1 MNNRIGANT
10 WIWVSP
16 PTDEALAELIPKVAA
31 MGFGYVEIPI
41 ENLGDWDPGRTA
53 RLLADHGLGVTTCLV
68 MPPGRELA
76 ATDAETRS
84 ATQDY
89 LVRAIDAS
97 ATVGSKALCGP
108 CYTSVGRTWRLDP
121 AERRAVIAELV
132 EALGP
137 IADHAAGAGVR
148 VALEPLNRFETSVI
162 NTVAQALEVID
173 AVGSPGLGLAYDTFH
188 ANIEEKDM
196 AGALRLAG
204 DRLAHVQVCGNDR
217 GAPGND
223 HIDWTALRD
232 GLADAGYA
240 GPVCIES
247 FTAENQIIAT
257 AASIW
262 RSFEGSQ
269 DAIATR
275 GLAHLLDLFP
285 PTSETLDGATM
296 SSAEEVDR

>member
-1 MNNRIGANT
+1 M
-10 WIWVSP
+10 
-16 PTDEALAELIPKVAA
+16 
-31 MGFGYVEIPI
+31 
-41 ENLGDWDPGRTA
+41 
-53 RLLADHGLGVTTCLV
+53 
-68 MPPGRELA
+68 
-76 ATDAETRS
+76 
-84 ATQDY
+84 
-89 LVRAIDAS
+89 
-97 ATVGSKALCGP
+97 
-108 CYTSVGRTWRLDP
+108 
-121 AERRAVIAELV
+121 
-132 EALGP
+132 
-137 IADHAAGAGVR
+137 R

-173 AVGSPGLGLAYDTFH
+173 ASAPPASASAYDTFH

-232 GLADAGYA
+232 GLADVGYA

-269 DAIATR
+269 DAIAID

-285 PTSETLDGATM
+285 PTSETLEGATM

>member
-1 MNNRIGANT
+1 M
-10 WIWVSP
+10 
-16 PTDEALAELIPKVAA
+16 
-31 MGFGYVEIPI
+31 
-41 ENLGDWDPGRTA
+41 
-53 RLLADHGLGVTTCLV
+53 
-68 MPPGRELA
+68 
-76 ATDAETRS
+76 
-84 ATQDY
+84 
-89 LVRAIDAS
+89 
-97 ATVGSKALCGP
+97 
-108 CYTSVGRTWRLDP
+108 
-121 AERRAVIAELV
+121 IAELV

-173 AVGSPGLGLAYDTFH
+173 AVDSPGLGLAYDTFH

-232 GLADAGYA
+232 ALVDAGYD

-275 GLAHLLDLFP
+275 GLAHLLGLFP